1 MINSNGSQFLL
12 LDGAADFSASG
23 QTCRWDAGLRAF
35 MLTRQDTPRLPRP
48 APAAVRAQIASATP
62 LVLDEHGQLGRLSD
76 DRRRLECA
84 VAGDAAGWQAV
95 RAERDPADGPAADLA
110 AALRDPVD
118 APAGTRFTD
127 LHLGGSG
134 LLALPWSDGAARHGL
149 TVVSLTRR
157 WQRRCD
163 VGFHP
168 VRAWVDA
175 ADRIWLAGDTTL
187 GLARGSPLPQPYTPR
202 PDRFEPQPIE
212 PDPLRQTAS
221 VTVPLPPHRGLIGLA
236 GDDTRL
242 CLLAEHPDSTDD
254 TPRLQVFSRA
264 LDAPP
269 THGFTTHALPEG
281 LPLASDL
288 ACLGGGRVLL
298 LVPFEDGRT
307 QGDCALLALP
317 ERDGA
322 PAELLGE
329 RWPRRASVA
338 GAARFVRHRDGQ
350 PRTLNPEGPLRLYRL
365 AQARFPTRGR
375 ATLSQVLD
383 AGAPD
388 TLWDVLR
395 LDACLP
401 AGCTLGVAVQCGDDR
416 ATLTDEA
423 WHEQP
428 APLRL
433 PQASELPFA
442 PAAAH
447 ALAAHPDHPA
457 GLHEV
462 LLQRRDGAVRE
473 LRGRYL
479 RLRLTLTGDGRHS
492 PAVFSV
498 RLWHPR
504 QSWQTR
510 YLPEHFHQ
518 AARPT
523 PTLATA
529 TAEPEPAN
537 GADLRERLL
546 ASFEKLLTP
555 LEDRIAASEVL
566 LDPAA
571 TPDTHLAWLASFV
584 GTDMPRHWPTRRQ
597 RRWIA
602 SQGLLQPRR
611 GTYHGLLSALDLLT
625 DGAVALGQVIPV
637 EHFRLRRTMATL
649 LGLDLDDADH
659 PLTLG
664 TGLSGNSRV
673 GDSLILSDDHARE
686 FLALFAPEVA
696 QSRGEQA
703 VVDRFFDT
711 CARRL
716 TVVLHGP
723 AGALATVVT
732 EALPALVPATVQWAV
747 RTSDHPFV
755 LGLSPLLG
763 IDTWLETTP
772 PPAPVVLNRTRLGR
786 GPVLRGPVALAPEH
800 ARPIDPNAL
809 DAAGDP
815 P

>member
-12 LDGAADFSASG
+12 LDGAADFGASG

-35 MLTRQDTPRLPRP
+35 TLTRQDTPRLPRP
-48 APAAVRAQIASATP
+48 QPDSVRTRHAAATP

-84 VAGDAAGWQAV
+84 IAGPAGTWAAV

-110 AALRDPVD
+110 AALLDPVD

-134 LLALPWSDGAARHGL
+134 LLALPWSDGATRHGL

-157 WQRRCD
+157 WQRRCSLD
-163 VGFHP
+163 FLP
-168 VRAWVDA
+168 SRAWVDA
-175 ADRIWLAGDTTL
+175 SDRVWLAGVTTL
-187 GLARGSPLPQPYTPR
+187 GQARGAPLPQPYTPH
-202 PDRFEPQPIE
+202 PDRFEPLPTE
-212 PDPLRQTAS
+212 PDPLRQIGA
-221 VTVPLPPHRGLIGLA
+221 VRVALPPHRGLLA
-236 GDDTRL
+236 LAADATRL
-242 CLLAEHPDSTDD
+242 CLLAEAPDSTAEA
-254 TPRLQVFSRA
+254 PRMQVFSRP
-264 LDAPP
+264 LDAPA
-269 THGFTTHALPEG
+269 TRGFTTHPLPPD

-288 ACLGGGRVLL
+288 LCLGDGRVLL
-298 LVPFEDGRT
+298 LVPLDDGPDPAR
-307 QGDCALLALP
+307 GHDDCPLLALP

-322 PAELLGE
+322 AAELLGE
-329 RWPRRASVA
+329 RWPRRAALASAV
-338 GAARFVRHRDGQ
+338 RFVRHRDGH
-350 PRTLNPEGPLRLYRL
+350 PRTLTPQGLQRLYRL
-365 AQARFPTRGR
+365 AQARYPTRGR
-375 ATLSQVLD
+375 AILSQVLD

-395 LDACLP
+395 LDACIP
-401 AGCTLGVAVQCGDDR
+401 AGCSLGVAVQCGDDR
-416 ATLTDEA
+416 TALPDV
-423 WHEQP
+423 WHAQP
-428 APLRL
+428 EPLRL

-442 PAAAH
+442 TGPAQAA
-447 ALAAHPDHPA
+447 
-457 GLHEV
+457 LHEI
-462 LLQRRDGAVRE
+462 LLQREDGAVRA

-492 PAVFSV
+492 PAVFAM

-504 QSWQTR
+504 QSWQSR

-518 AARPT
+518 QARPATPSATPAPT
-523 PTLATA
+523 PT
-529 TAEPEPAN
+529 PAN

-555 LEDRIAASEVL
+555 LEDRIAAAEVL

-571 TPDTHLAWLASFV
+571 SPATHLPWLASFL
-584 GTDMPRHWPTRRQ
+584 GAQAPRHWPVARQ

-602 SQGLLQPRR
+602 RQGALQARR
-611 GTYHGLLSALDLLT
+611 GSYHGLLEALDILT
-625 DGAVALGQVIPV
+625 DGAVARGQVIPV

-649 LGLDLDDADH
+649 LGLDLDDAQH

-664 TGLSGNSRV
+664 TGLSGNSLV
-673 GDSLILSDDHARE
+673 GESLILSDDHARE

-696 QSRGEQA
+696 ASRGESA
-703 VVDRFFDT
+703 VVERFFDA

-723 AGALATVVT
+723 ARALATVVT
-732 EALPALVPATVQWAV
+732 EALPTLVPATVQWAV
-747 RTSDHPFV
+747 RPSDHPFV

-763 IDTWLETTP
+763 IDTWLERTP
-772 PPAPVVLNRTRLGR
+772 PPAPVVLDRTRLGR
-786 GPVLRGPVALAPEH
+786 GHVLRGPVALAPEH
-800 ARPIDPNAL
+800 ARPTDPNAL
-809 DAAGDP
+809 DTPDAAGDP